1 MLVSRKWTMANVL
14 ATLLLGRYYCFLRKG
29 HSSLGQNRTV
39 TDVRPIL
46 IWGLVRTLGPRAKP
60 TWKQAQPGWSWAT
73 DMWAMSSWLWSVTGT
88 RRTSWPVASHCITR
102 LFLLIRISLAH
113 FLRVKLPLHLSSR
126 RRACR
131 SFFFSL
137 AITEYKHRRYT
148 PTLWICTRTSS
159 LYKYLKKTEL
169 AYFKINEI
177 NMGDSFFFF
186 FFDKYITYHRK

>member
-1 MLVSRKWTMANVL
+1 MYLPSLLLLVESSPSTVKPCIISPSSSKTPKPTPLLVLETILTNVEPMLVSRKWTMANVL

-131 SFFFSL
+131 SFFFL
-137 AITEYKHRRYT
+137 
-148 PTLWICTRTSS
+148 
-159 LYKYLKKTEL
+159 
-169 AYFKINEI
+169 
-177 NMGDSFFFF
+177 
-186 FFDKYITYHRK
+186 